1 MPKTVITHSVK
12 DVEHWASKSD
22 ERVQAFAPFATDV
35 VSYVATDG
43 SNQVAVFLNVH
54 DMEAGMA
61 YAQSPEAAEAMA
73 AHGVLPPLVWHFEG
87 SPG

>member
-1 MPKTVITHSVK
+1 MPRTIITHSVK
-12 DVEHWASKSD
+12 DVKHWASKGD
-22 ERVQAFAPFATDV
+22 ERVKDFAPFATEV
-35 VSYVATDG
+35 VSYVAVDG
-43 SNQVAVFLNVH
+43 SNQVAVALNIH

-61 YAQSPEAAEAMA
+61 YAQSPEAAAKME